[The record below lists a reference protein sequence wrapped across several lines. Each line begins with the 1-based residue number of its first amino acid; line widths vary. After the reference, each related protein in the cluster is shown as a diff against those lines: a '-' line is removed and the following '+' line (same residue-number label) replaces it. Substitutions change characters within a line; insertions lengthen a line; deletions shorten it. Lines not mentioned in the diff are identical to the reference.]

1 MDGDRSKC
9 FGFVCFKNP
18 DDASRAQ
25 QEMNGR
31 LMGSKPLYVALA
43 QRKEERKAQ
52 LASQYQKRYCTF
64 PQLVIHY
71 ISIDFISKY
80 LRYLLSPIFVQQS
93 NNVISAD
100 VIISTSSVYYNYQDS
115 FDDFSQNYQGGQ
127 FFTPS
132 NTGFYISPSFTPQS
146 TQNFYTPPQMRPSGR
161 MSQHGRNDSEQND
174 WSMHGP

>member
-64 PQLVIHY
+64 PQLVIDHVSHY
-71 ISIDFISKY
+71 NINIDFI
-80 LRYLLSPIFVQQS
+80 
-93 NNVISAD
+93 
-100 VIISTSSVYYNYQDS
+100 
-115 FDDFSQNYQGGQ
+115 
-127 FFTPS
+127 
-132 NTGFYISPSFTPQS
+132 
-146 TQNFYTPPQMRPSGR
+146 
-161 MSQHGRNDSEQND
+161 
-174 WSMHGP
+174 